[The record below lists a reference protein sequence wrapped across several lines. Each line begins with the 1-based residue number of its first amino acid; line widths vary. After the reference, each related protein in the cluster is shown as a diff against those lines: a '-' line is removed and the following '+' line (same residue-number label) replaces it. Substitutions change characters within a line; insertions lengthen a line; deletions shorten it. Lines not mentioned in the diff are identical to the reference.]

1 MHAEEEGGWT
11 LFAPS
16 QEAMSE
22 AEQMVDLL
30 LAEEKEDDHPDIR
43 EIRRRVAANLKEMV
57 DLDHI

>member
-16 QEAMSE
+16 QEAMTE

-30 LAEEKEDDHPDIR
+30 LAEEEVPELEFGAVYTAR
-43 EIRRRVAANLKEMV
+43 
-57 DLDHI
+57 

>member
-16 QEAMSE
+16 QEAMAE

-30 LAEEKEDDHPDIR
+30 LAEEKVQELEFGAVYTAR
-43 EIRRRVAANLKEMV
+43 
-57 DLDHI
+57 